1 MQKMIAQK
9 EKDVATLIDSMPI
22 DILNLIELQ
31 KEKYQLFSHQQHLVL
46 KSRMETITADW
57 KC

>member
-1 MQKMIAQK
+1 MIAQK

-31 KEKYQLFSHQQHLVL
+31 KEKYQLFSYQQHLVWNSSM
-46 KSRMETITADW
+46 K
-57 KC
+57 

>member
-1 MQKMIAQK
+1 MIAQK
-9 EKDVATLIDSMPI
+9 EKDVSTLIDSMPI

-31 KEKYQLFSHQQHLVL
+31 KEKYQLFSDQQHLVVDSSM
-46 KSRMETITADW
+46 KTITADW